1 VTAIANRK
9 VDRETNMMLRR
20 TVLGA
25 AVASALGS
33 LLVSGVAY
41 AGEKQG
47 KTAEKTVKC
56 LGVNDC
62 KGKGSC
68 KSAKND
74 CKGENAC
81 KGQSFTELTKKEC
94 RAKGGKVEKAM

>member
-1 VTAIANRK
+1 
-9 VDRETNMMLRR
+9 MMVRR
-20 TVLGA
+20 VVLGA

-33 LLVSGVAY
+33 LLASGIAY
-41 AGEKQG
+41 AAEKEG

-56 LGVNDC
+56 VGVNDC

-74 CKGENAC
+74 CKGQNGC
-81 KGQSFTELTKKEC
+81 KGQGFTEMTEKACLQ
-94 RAKGGKVEKAM
+94 KGGTVEQPKAM

>member
-1 VTAIANRK
+1 MMVRK
-9 VDRETNMMLRR
+9 A
-20 TVLGA
+20 VLGA

-33 LLVSGVAY
+33 LLASGVAY
-41 AGEKQG
+41 ADEKEG
-47 KTAEKTVKC
+47 KTTEKTVKC
-56 LGVNDC
+56 VGVNDC

-81 KGQSFTELTKKEC
+81 KGQSFSEMTEQACLD
-94 RAKGGKVEKAM
+94 KGGKVEKPKSM

>member
-1 VTAIANRK
+1 
-9 VDRETNMMLRR
+9 MMLRR
-20 TVLGA
+20 AVLGA

-33 LLVSGVAY
+33 LLASGVAY
-41 AGEKQG
+41 AAEKEG

-74 CKGENAC
+74 CKGQNAC
-81 KGQSFTELTKKEC
+81 KGQSFAMLTEKACLE
-94 RAKGGKVEKAM
+94 KGGKVEQPKAM

>member
-1 VTAIANRK
+1 MMVRK
-9 VDRETNMMLRR
+9 A
-20 TVLGA
+20 VLGA

-33 LLVSGVAY
+33 LLASGVAY
-41 AGEKQG
+41 AGQKEG

-74 CKGENAC
+74 CKGQNAC
-81 KGQSFTELTKKEC
+81 KGQSFAELTEKAC
-94 RAKGGKVEKAM
+94 LDKGGKVEPKAM

>member
-1 VTAIANRK
+1 MMIRK
-9 VDRETNMMLRR
+9 A
-20 TVLGA
+20 VLGA

-33 LLVSGVAY
+33 LLASGVAF
-41 AGEKQG
+41 AADKGG

-56 LGVNDC
+56 VGVNDC

-74 CKGENAC
+74 CKGQNGC
-81 KGQSFTELTKKEC
+81 KGQGFTEMTEKACLQ
-94 RAKGGKVEKAM
+94 KGGTVEQPKPM

>member
-1 VTAIANRK
+1 
-9 VDRETNMMLRR
+9 MMVRR
-20 TVLGA
+20 VVLGA

-33 LLVSGVAY
+33 LLASGIAY
-41 AGEKQG
+41 AAEKEG

-56 LGVNDC
+56 VGVNDC

-74 CKGENAC
+74 CKGQNAC
-81 KGQSFTELTKKEC
+81 KGQSFAELTQKACLE
-94 RAKGGKVEKAM
+94 KGGKVEQPKAM

>member
-1 VTAIANRK
+1 MMIRK
-9 VDRETNMMLRR
+9 A
-20 TVLGA
+20 VLGA

-33 LLVSGVAY
+33 LLASGIAY
-41 AGEKQG
+41 AAEKEG

-56 LGVNDC
+56 VGVNDC

-81 KGQSFTELTKKEC
+81 KGQSFTELTEKEC
-94 RAKGGKVEKAM
+94 RDKGGKVEQPKQM

>member
-1 VTAIANRK
+1 
-9 VDRETNMMLRR
+9 MMVRR
-20 TVLGA
+20 AVLGA

-33 LLVSGVAY
+33 LLASGIAY
-41 AGEKQG
+41 AGEKEG
-47 KTAEKTVKC
+47 KTSEKAVKC
-56 LGVNDC
+56 VGVNDC

-81 KGQSFTELTKKEC
+81 KGQSFTELTEKEC
-94 RAKGGKVEKAM
+94 RDKGGKVEKAKPM

>member
-1 VTAIANRK
+1 MMVRK
-9 VDRETNMMLRR
+9 A
-20 TVLGA
+20 VLGA

-33 LLVSGVAY
+33 LLASGVAF
-41 AGEKQG
+41 ADEKQG

-56 LGVNDC
+56 VGVNDC

-74 CKGENAC
+74 CKGQNGC
-81 KGQSFTELTKKEC
+81 KGQGFTEMTEKACLQ
-94 RAKGGKVEKAM
+94 KGGTVEHPKPM

>member
-1 VTAIANRK
+1 MMNRK
-9 VDRETNMMLRR
+9 

-33 LLVSGVAY
+33 LLASGVAY
-41 AGEKQG
+41 AAEKEG
-47 KTAEKTVKC
+47 KTAEKAVKC
-56 LGVNDC
+56 VGVNDC

-74 CKGENAC
+74 CKGQNAC
-81 KGQSFTELTKKEC
+81 KGQGFAETTEKACLEQ
-94 RAKGGKVEKAM
+94 GGKVEAKPM

>member
-1 VTAIANRK
+1 
-9 VDRETNMMLRR
+9 MMMVRR
-20 TVLGA
+20 AVLGA

-33 LLVSGVAY
+33 LLASGVAY
-41 AGEKQG
+41 AAEKEG

-56 LGVNDC
+56 VGVNDC

-74 CKGENAC
+74 CKGHNAC
-81 KGQSFTELTKKEC
+81 KGQSFTAMTAAACEE
-94 RAKGGKVEKAM
+94 KGGKVEAKAM